1 MEKKIKVKPKRLTI
15 AERKSAKRAQKASEQ
30 LELLRQNGAFH
41 KAYLEI
47 ELDAETAKHEAIQAR
62 IAELSDPETL
72 ETVTEETDMFDE
84 LEQMDED
91 EETFMFENDEEF
103 AQE

>member
-1 MEKKIKVKPKRLTI
+1 M
-15 AERKSAKRAQKASEQ
+15 
-30 LELLRQNGAFH
+30 
-41 KAYLEI
+41 
-47 ELDAETAKHEAIQAR
+47 DAETAKHEAIQAR